1 MKSTKHSTVQRT
13 PFGGHLAVEIRSP
26 KQYQITEM
34 TLTYHPEA
42 KPKELANEKEIL
54 PFALRKES
62 FGQNDSFAV
71 SFENLSI

>member
-1 MKSTKHSTVQRT
+1 
-13 PFGGHLAVEIRSP
+13 
-26 KQYQITEM
+26 M